1 MHYICALL
9 LSLIPLQSA
18 LAIEGVITERSSGCP
33 YFVVKTGEAYAVMQ
47 WNGESKPDRNDRLV
61 GNYAAGA
68 MNLLNNATRGG
79 NVKVWIE
86 DYPLSYDDAMK
97 IYRDECK

>member
-1 MHYICALL
+1 MRML
-9 LSLIPLQSA
+9 
-18 LAIEGVITERSSGCP
+18 RSPIRGL
-33 YFVVKTGEAYAVMQ
+33 FRVE
-47 WNGESKPDRNDRLV
+47 NDL
-61 GNYAAGA
+61 AAGA
-68 MNLLNNATRGG
+68 MNFLNNATRGG